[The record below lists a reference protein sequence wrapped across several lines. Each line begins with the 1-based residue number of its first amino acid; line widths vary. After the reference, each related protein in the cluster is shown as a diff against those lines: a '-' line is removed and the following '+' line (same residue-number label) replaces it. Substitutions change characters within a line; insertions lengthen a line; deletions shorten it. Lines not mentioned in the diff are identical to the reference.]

1 MKTNLN
7 LALFVGAC
15 SLIMAGCG
23 SKTGEGI
30 TLDDCPVVAER
41 VPLKNGTDSLIVVD
55 YNKFDF
61 DHPIDFPLSEFC
73 DYELVKLEN
82 SSKEMMVGPGRFYV
96 FGNYM
101 AWRDPYGRRVL
112 VFDRQGNYIRTF
124 NDSGGPEGF
133 EGFCSSIYIDEEND
147 QMYAIL
153 LRKTKV
159 YNIKTGDY
167 LRSIDHEKELRLPLM
182 TAMLDKLLYVQA
194 PGQMEYLNKD
204 AIWQTD
210 KEGNQVKSI
219 PSSYFWDM
227 NLVDHQY
234 IEDFW
239 MSSFPLIKPSGE
251 DYLLF
256 SLNNRY
262 AICDTTYH
270 YYPSTNRL
278 VPATTMKN
286 PYTENGGL
294 YTQEETPTYYTAYF
308 TEMNTGPLQLDGY
321 IDRITKRVM
330 VDKKTLKGSAVHLC
344 LDKFGMID
352 ITAEYAQTFSGD
364 FALNLSPDRLQQLI
378 EERLSKD
385 GLDDNE
391 QMKLRTLYDS
401 IDPDDNNYVIVGKL
415 K

>member
-7 LALFVGAC
+7 LALFVGVC
-15 SLIMAGCG
+15 GLIMVGCG
-23 SKTGEGI
+23 SETGKNV
-30 TLDDCPVVAER
+30 TLADCPVVAER
-41 VPLKNGTDSLIVVD
+41 VLLKNGTDSLIVVN

-96 FGNYM
+96 FGSYM
-101 AWRDPYGRRVL
+101 AWKEPSSSRIL
-112 VFDRQGNYIRTF
+112 IFDIQGNYMYTMK
-124 NDSGGPEGF
+124 NSEGPEGF
-133 EGFCSSIYIDEEND
+133 EGGCFSIHIDEKHNEL
-147 QMYAIL
+147 YANL
-153 LRKTKV
+153 QRKTKV
-159 YNIKTGDY
+159 YNLKTGEY
-167 LRSIDHEKELRLPLM
+167 IRSIDHNNYTSLLM
-182 TAMLDKLLYVQA
+182 MIPIQDKLIFMQA
-194 PGQMEYLNKD
+194 PGEVDYIKD
-204 AIWQTD
+204 VIWQTD
-210 KEGNQVKSI
+210 REGNLEQSF
-219 PSSYFWDM
+219 PASYFWKMDIV
-227 NLVDHQY
+227 NPQY
-234 IEDFW
+234 GEDFW
-239 MSSFPLIKPSGE
+239 MATYPLIKPSE
-251 DYLLF
+251 EEYLLF

-330 VDKKTLKGSAVHLC
+330 VDKKTLRGSAVHFC

>member
-1 MKTNLN
+1 
-7 LALFVGAC
+7 
-15 SLIMAGCG
+15 
-23 SKTGEGI
+23 
-30 TLDDCPVVAER
+30 
-41 VPLKNGTDSLIVVD
+41 
-55 YNKFDF
+55 
-61 DHPIDFPLSEFC
+61 
-73 DYELVKLEN
+73 
-82 SSKEMMVGPGRFYV
+82 
-96 FGNYM
+96 
-101 AWRDPYGRRVL
+101 
-112 VFDRQGNYIRTF
+112 
-124 NDSGGPEGF
+124 
-133 EGFCSSIYIDEEND
+133 
-147 QMYAIL
+147 MYAIL

-182 TAMLDKLLYVQA
+182 TAMQDKLLYVQA
-194 PGQMEYLNKD
+194 PGEMEYLKKD

-210 KEGNQVKSI
+210 MEGNQVQSI
-219 PSSYFWDM
+219 PSSFFWNMD
-227 NLVDHQY
+227 LVNHQY
-234 IEDFW
+234 FEDFW

-251 DYLLF
+251 DYFLF

-270 YYPSTNRL
+270 YYPATNRL

-321 IDRITKRVM
+321 MDHITKRVM
-330 VDKKTLKGSAVHLC
+330 VDKKTLRGSAVHLC

>member
-7 LALFVGAC
+7 LALFLGAC
-15 SLIMAGCG
+15 SLVMAGCG
-23 SKTGEGI
+23 SKTGEGV

-41 VPLKNGTDSLIVVD
+41 VPFKNGTDSLIVVD
-55 YNKFDF
+55 YDNFDF

-82 SSKEMMVGPGRFYV
+82 STKEMMVGPGRFYV

-124 NDSGGPEGF
+124 TDSQGPEGF
-133 EGFCSSIYIDEEND
+133 EGFCSSIHIDAEND
-147 QMYAIL
+147 ELYAN
-153 LRKTKV
+153 LRLKTKV
-159 YNIKTGDY
+159 YNLKTGDY
-167 LRSIDHEKELRLPLM
+167 LRSIAHEKEMRLPLM
-182 TAMLDKLLYVQA
+182 ITTQDKLLFVQA
-194 PGQMEYLNKD
+194 PGQQEYLKKD

-210 KEGNQVKSI
+210 KEGNQEQSI

-227 NLVDHQY
+227 DLVNHLY
-234 IEDFW
+234 FEDFW

-256 SLNNRY
+256 SLNNHY

-270 YYPSTNRL
+270 YYPATNRL
-278 VPATTMKN
+278 IPATTMKN
-286 PYTENGGL
+286 PYIENGGV
-294 YTQEETPTYYTAYF
+294 YTQEETPTYFTAYF
-308 TEMNTGPLQLDGY
+308 TELNSGPLQLDGY
-321 IDRITKRVM
+321 RDRITKRVM
-330 VDKKTLKGSAVHLC
+330 VDKKTLKGSAIHLC

-378 EERLSKD
+378 EECLNKG
-385 GLDDNE
+385 GLDSDE
-391 QMKLRTLYDS
+391 WLKLRTLYDS
-401 IDPDDNNYVIVGKL
+401 IDDDDNNYVIVGKL
-415 K
+415 L